1 MQESAQLA
9 ATSATTGE
17 RQSLSLDGVWQFRHE
32 DGPWREAHVP
42 APWQAEFSDL
52 VDTFGHA
59 VYQRRFTL
67 PSGWNGRELAL
78 RFGAVSYFCEV
89 RFNGEVLGTHEGA
102 FLPFE
107 FVLPQSLVRH
117 ENEIEVWVT
126 MPSADRR
133 AFPDFP
139 FTEVPHGKMSWYGR
153 VGGLWQSVSLEAR
166 DARRIAD
173 IRIEAGANGVANI
186 ALGVTDAA
194 VGLPARVTILDA
206 NGNEAGGS
214 EITLDRDNSLRFAL
228 DGAKLWSPEA
238 PNLYTAVI
246 ELGPEGEAT
255 DIVRQTFGFRTIET
269 RDGKVL
275 LNGEPI
281 YLRGALDQDY
291 YPDGLYTPPS
301 LEFLEDQARKAKELG
316 LNLLRCHI
324 KVPDPRYY
332 DVADRLGLLV
342 WTEIPNVASFTTRSA
357 QRMRD
362 TMAGILKRDRNH
374 PSIIA
379 WTIINEDW
387 GTRLVENVEHR
398 TWLKDTYDWL
408 KGEDPT
414 RLVVDNSACF
424 PNFHVKGDL
433 NDYHYYRSVP
443 ERRQE
448 WDEITAQFAAGADWT
463 YSSLGDAERRGDEP
477 LIVSEFGVWGLPDP
491 KKLRREDGSEPDWF
505 ETGAMWGDGVALPH
519 GIEERFAA
527 LDLHRTFGSFDKFIE
542 SVQWYQ
548 FMNLRYEIEEMR
560 AHASIMGYVITEL
573 TDVHWEANG
582 LLDIERNPRVF
593 HDVFGQIN
601 ADIVIVPR
609 PARYSAYPGEALS
622 VSIKVATGG
631 RNIPAGAMLRW
642 SGDAEGSASVPATG
656 PVSTADLGALDLKL
670 PEVSANRSARIE
682 FVLEAGGAELAR
694 NSLDLALYAK
704 RATTGLPAIATSDNT
719 LKAFAE
725 GLGYAVVPAGEA
737 DIVLCHAVDG
747 DDVEAIKAGAKY
759 LILADG
765 TVPTNS
771 NLRTDMPPGEAPHRN
786 MVLDGRKVRASLDQH
801 LPGINLVERDGTIW
815 RGDWIAGFSW
825 LRREG
830 AFADIPGGPV
840 FGLSFSDVVPH
851 HLLTG
856 FRPWEYGSNVHAGIV
871 VGWVHKP
878 AAIVAEK
885 RVGRGGVV
893 ATTFR
898 LVREAPGADPV
909 AAALFDALAATAKD
923 LPVDAG

>member
-9 ATSATTGE
+9 ATSANTGE
-17 RQSLSLDGVWQFRHE
+17 RQSLSLDGVWRFRHE
-32 DGPWREAHVP
+32 EGPWRDAHVP
-42 APWQAEFSDL
+42 SPWQAEFSDL

-107 FVLPQSLVRH
+107 FVLPPSLVRH
-117 ENEIEVWVT
+117 ENEIEVRVT

-139 FTEVPHGKMSWYGR
+139 FSEVPHGKISWYGR
-153 VGGLWQSVSLEAR
+153 VGGLWQSVSVEAR
-166 DARRIAD
+166 DPRRVEEV
-173 IRIEAGANGVANI
+173 RIEAGADGVANI
-186 ALGVTDAA
+186 ALKVTDAA
-194 VGLPARVTILDA
+194 IGLPARVTILDA
-206 NGNEAGGS
+206 TNGEVTTSGL
-214 EITLDRDNSLRFAL
+214 TLARDNSVHLAL
-228 DGAKLWSPEA
+228 EGARLWSPAE
-238 PNLYTAVI
+238 PNLYTALI
-246 ELGPEGEAT
+246 EIGPEGEAT

-275 LNGEPI
+275 LNGQPI

-362 TMAGILKRDRNH
+362 TMTGILKRDRNH

-379 WTIINEDW
+379 WTLINEDW
-387 GTRLVENVEHR
+387 GTRLVENAEHR
-398 TWLKDTYDWL
+398 TWLKETYDWL
-408 KGEDPT
+408 KAEDPT

-424 PNFHVKGDL
+424 PNFHVKTDL

-448 WDEITAQFAAGADWT
+448 WDEITAQFAAGAEWT
-463 YSSLGDAERRGDEP
+463 FSTLGDAERRGDEP

-505 ETGAMWGDGVALPH
+505 ETGSLWGDGVALPH

-527 LDLHRTFGSFDKFIE
+527 LGLDRTFGSFDKFIE
-542 SVQWYQ
+542 AVQWYQ
-548 FMNLRYEIEEMR
+548 FMNLRYEIESMR

-582 LLDIERNPRVF
+582 LMDIERNPRVF

-601 ADIVIVPR
+601 ADTVIVPR
-609 PARYSAYPGEALS
+609 PKRYSAYAGETLPVS
-622 VSIKVATGG
+622 VKIGTGG
-631 RNIPAGAMLRW
+631 RSIPAGATLRW
-642 SGDAEGSASVPATG
+642 SGDAQGSTPVPATE
-656 PVSTADLGALDLKL
+656 PVSTADLGWLELKL
-670 PEVSANRSARIE
+670 PSASASRPAQID
-682 FVLEAGGAELAR
+682 FVLEAGGEELAR
-694 NSLDLALYAK
+694 NSLDIALYVQRSTAN
-704 RATTGLPAIATSDNT
+704 LPTIATADGN
-719 LKAFAE
+719 LKAFAK
-725 GLGYAVVPAGEA
+725 GLGYSVVPADEA
-737 DIVLCHAVDG
+737 DVVLCHAVDG

-765 TVPTNS
+765 TVSTNH

-786 MVLDGRKVRASLDQH
+786 MVLDGRKMRPSLDQH
-801 LPGINLVERDGTIW
+801 LPGIGLAERDGTIW

-825 LRREG
+825 LRRDG
-830 AFADIPGGPV
+830 AFASIPGGPI
-840 FGLSFSDVVPH
+840 FDLSFSDVVPH

-856 FRPWEYGSNVHAGIV
+856 FRPWEFGSNVRAGIV

-878 AAIVAEK
+878 AAIVGEK

-909 AAALFDALAATAKD
+909 AAALFDALVATAD
-923 LPVDAG
+923 ELPVDAG